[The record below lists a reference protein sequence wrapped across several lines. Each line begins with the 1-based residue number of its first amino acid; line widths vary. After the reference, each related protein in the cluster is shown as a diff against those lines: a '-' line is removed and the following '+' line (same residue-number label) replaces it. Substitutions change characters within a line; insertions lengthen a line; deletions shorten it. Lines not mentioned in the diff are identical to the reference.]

1 MSKRIS
7 MKKWYKITE
16 IENIPLM
23 GSRKVEIADIE
34 IAIFKTRDG
43 SVFAINNICPHK
55 KGKLSEGLVH
65 EKQVTCPLH
74 NWEIDLQTGEA
85 LGNDK
90 GCTSV
95 YETKIEDGIL
105 FLSL

>member
-1 MSKRIS
+1 MSKVA
-7 MKKWYKITE
+7 KWYKITE
-16 IENIPLM
+16 VKNIPLM
-23 GSRKVEIADIE
+23 GSRKVAIEDIE

-43 SVFAINNICPHK
+43 SIFAINNICPHK

-74 NWEIDLQTGEA
+74 NWEIDLQSGFA
-85 LGNDK
+85 LGNDS
-90 GCTSV
+90 GCTAV

>member
-1 MSKRIS
+1 MS
-7 MKKWYKITE
+7 KWYKITA
-16 IENIPLM
+16 IENIPFM
-23 GSRKVEIADIE
+23 GSRKVEIGEIE

-43 SVFAINNICPHK
+43 SLFAVNNVCPHK

-74 NWEIDLQTGEA
+74 NWEIDLQTGLA
-85 LGNDK
+85 LGNDS
-90 GCTSV
+90 GCTSI

>member
-1 MSKRIS
+1 MS
-7 MKKWYKITE
+7 KWYKITE
-16 IENIPLM
+16 VENIPLM

-43 SVFAINNICPHK
+43 SIFAINNICPHK

-74 NWEIDLQTGEA
+74 NWEIDLHTGEA
-85 LGNDK
+85 LGNDS
-90 GCTSV
+90 GCTAV
-95 YETKIEDGIL
+95 YETKIEQGIL